1 MILWKQRTKL
11 LESVL
16 VHVQLCEVVTCLPT
30 PLPQLIF
37 RQMKTD
43 IEEENGLDEN
53 IYEKKKNKKKK
64 KAYNIPH
71 QAPIAST
78 ANLSLPYTSIGST
91 PKCYML

>member
-43 IEEENGLDEN
+43 LEEENGLDEN
-53 IYEKKKNKKKK
+53 LYMKKKKKKKK
-64 KAYNIPH
+64 KA
-71 QAPIAST
+71 
-78 ANLSLPYTSIGST
+78 
-91 PKCYML
+91 